1 MSFNSVDIVFT
12 SYSDFEY
19 KDVSINY
26 ICELNDMF
34 LVWKFIKRILIVLK
48 ILLMMEYLL
57 IKGLLLRVNFDNFV
71 GENEMDYV
79 SKMGIVS
86 QGWLVN
92 LVKNS
97 FGVGLLIKEFVGNDI
112 GKTLFCVK
120 SLMDVSKRNLF
131 MF

>member
-97 FGVGLLIKEFVGNDI
+97 FGVGLLIKEFVENDI